1 MEKDTMKRLVLI
13 LIIAAACVSYG
24 IRAVD
29 TVKATVLQ
37 RNMVIS
43 EAFRK

>member
-1 MEKDTMKRLVLI
+1 MKRLVI
-13 LIIAAACVSYG
+13 VLIIAIASVSYG

-29 TVKATVLQ
+29 TVQAGVMQ
-37 RNMVIS
+37 RNTIIS

>member
-1 MEKDTMKRLVLI
+1 MKRLILV
-13 LIIAAACVSYG
+13 LIIAIAIAGVWYG

-29 TVKATVLQ
+29 TVQATVLQ